1 MTFFQ
6 RLCRALA
13 LPMALVMLVTVLPLN
28 SVQAGLVT
36 TEQILAESQSDAD
49 RERVLEFLAR
59 QDVRQQIVALGVDPD
74 EAARRVQGL
83 SDAEI
88 AKIVDQMD
96 EEPAGQGIVVA
107 LVATILIIFLVLII
121 TDLLGVTNVFPF
133 IDPLGTK

>member
-1 MTFFQ
+1 MRIGNVSSSSSRGRTCAS
-6 RLCRALA
+6 RSWRSAS
-13 LPMALVMLVTVLPLN
+13 T
-28 SVQAGLVT
+28 
-36 TEQILAESQSDAD
+36 
-49 RERVLEFLAR
+49 
-59 QDVRQQIVALGVDPD
+59 PD